1 MGVPKDVPDAAAGTP
16 SPVSPIEQHTVN
28 RDTGTPAMR
37 KLPGA
42 RLQTSRTESVTQ
54 LPGLLLIVG
63 FIFISYYPLARLMR
77 LSYRN

>member
-1 MGVPKDVPDAAAGTP
+1 M
-16 SPVSPIEQHTVN
+16 H
-28 RDTGTPAMR
+28 
-37 KLPGA
+37 
-42 RLQTSRTESVTQ
+42 QTSRTESVTG